1 VDAERLVRRNAWG
14 IGVLGLLAALLVFTV
29 IIHPTFGSFDENSL
43 ALGAFPLVFAAV
55 AQTFVVL
62 GGGIDLSIG
71 ALMAV
76 ANVLAARYMLGQSFQ
91 EALLVSAV
99 ILLGGIVAGGL
110 NGVIA
115 VSTRVPD
122 IVVTLAMSFV
132 WGGVALLI
140 MAKPGGGAPV
150 EYQNLATGTLGNEWV
165 PNALIVMVLAV
176 AVVWIP
182 LRRSR
187 AGLAVFAAGSD
198 PVAAFR
204 SGVSVTR
211 AKILAYALGGFFA
224 AWGGLALTMSTGIG
238 SPRAGTIYTLSGISA
253 IVLGGV
259 SLAGGRGGM
268 LAPIAAAFVLTLVPS
283 DLILMGTDPN
293 LGQVIQGAL
302 IVLVVMAGGLAAL
315 LRRRA

>member
-1 VDAERLVRRNAWG
+1 
-14 IGVLGLLAALLVFTV
+14 
-29 IIHPTFGSFDENSL
+29 
-43 ALGAFPLVFAAV
+43 
-55 AQTFVVL
+55 
-62 GGGIDLSIG
+62 
-71 ALMAV
+71 
-76 ANVLAARYMLGQSFQ
+76 
-91 EALLVSAV
+91 
-99 ILLGGIVAGGL
+99 
-110 NGVIA
+110 
-115 VSTRVPD
+115 
-122 IVVTLAMSFV
+122 
-132 WGGVALLI
+132 

-150 EYQNLATGTLGNEWV
+150 EYQNLATGTLGNEWI